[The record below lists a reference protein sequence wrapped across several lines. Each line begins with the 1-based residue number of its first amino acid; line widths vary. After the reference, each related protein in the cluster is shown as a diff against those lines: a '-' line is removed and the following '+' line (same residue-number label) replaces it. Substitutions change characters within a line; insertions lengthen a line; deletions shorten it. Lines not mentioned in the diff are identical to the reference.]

1 MCVLFPFIISNNF
14 DKLFTISLVL
24 IISISIFSE
33 YFFGMTYKLYLQV
46 RGKIYV
52 ISIIQT
58 SILLINTIVTVIL
71 VKLNTNIQ
79 IVKLV
84 SVFILVMRPI
94 AQNLYVKKKY
104 NISLKNNSG
113 NYAIK
118 QKWDAFMQHIAY
130 VIHTNID
137 MILITIFMNV
147 KEVSVYSIYLL
158 ILNSISNFSISFLGG
173 TDAIFGDMVAKND
186 YNRLNSRF
194 KTFINIYFSIISI
207 IFSATLFLILPF
219 IKLYTKGI
227 TDANYIRPLFSYIIV
242 IATFIYLLKRPFY
255 DLVKAAGHFKETKKG
270 AVIEA
275 LLNLIISV
283 ALIFKFGLVGAAIG
297 TLISTFIRTIE
308 IMYYTMVHILKD
320 KFNYIIKRL
329 VLIIIDFIIISILV
343 FLINYN
349 VNNYIDWIIYALLVT
364 IISALIIIISN
375 IFINN
380 NLLKEI
386 KKMRKTS
393 N

>member
-1 MCVLFPFIISNNF
+1 M
-14 DKLFTISLVL
+14 
-24 IISISIFSE
+24 
-33 YFFGMTYKLYLQV
+33 
-46 RGKIYV
+46 
-52 ISIIQT
+52 
-58 SILLINTIVTVIL
+58 
-71 VKLNTNIQ
+71 
-79 IVKLV
+79 
-84 SVFILVMRPI
+84 
-94 AQNLYVKKKY
+94 
-104 NISLKNNSG
+104 
-113 NYAIK
+113 
-118 QKWDAFMQHIAY
+118 
-130 VIHTNID
+130 
-137 MILITIFMNV
+137 
-147 KEVSVYSIYLL
+147 
-158 ILNSISNFSISFLGG
+158 
-173 TDAIFGDMVAKND
+173 
-186 YNRLNSRF
+186 
-194 KTFINIYFSIISI
+194 
-207 IFSATLFLILPF
+207 
-219 IKLYTKGI
+219 
-227 TDANYIRPLFSYIIV
+227 
-242 IATFIYLLKRPFY
+242 
-255 DLVKAAGHFKETKKG
+255 G